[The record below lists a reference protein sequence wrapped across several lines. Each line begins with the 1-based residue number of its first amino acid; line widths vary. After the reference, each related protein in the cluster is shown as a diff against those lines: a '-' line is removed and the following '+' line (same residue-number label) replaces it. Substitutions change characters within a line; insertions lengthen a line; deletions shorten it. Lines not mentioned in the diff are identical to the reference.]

1 MFRLATFNVNGIRA
15 AERRGFGDWLA
26 ARSPDVLAVQEMRC
40 PEPDLPEVFRGYHL
54 TYHCGT
60 LAGRNGVAL
69 ATRVAPTRGRSATG
83 SHNCSR
89 PTRTPMTPTKPSPIS
104 WGRPNTAGR

>member
-60 LAGRNGVAL
+60 LAGRNGV
-69 ATRVAPTRGRSATG
+69 TWTCPTGNG
-83 SHNCSR
+83 
-89 PTRTPMTPTKPSPIS
+89 
-104 WGRPNTAGR
+104 